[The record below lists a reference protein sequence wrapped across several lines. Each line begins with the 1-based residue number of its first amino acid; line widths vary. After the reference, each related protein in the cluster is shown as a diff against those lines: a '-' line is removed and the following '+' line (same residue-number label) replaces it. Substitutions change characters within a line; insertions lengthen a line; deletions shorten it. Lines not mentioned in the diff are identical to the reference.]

1 MNSELDKFISKN
13 REQFDEAEPS
23 AEIWNKI
30 EKNLPHKKTAKLFSL
45 KEMSKWVAAAAV
57 VCITLTSIYFL
68 YFRKDKVEIVKN
80 EKPADNNNSTSPAD
94 DLAGITPEYA
104 AQAQQVYQAIET
116 KQQELKAVT
125 ADQPALYHQFLG
137 DLRVLDS
144 SYRMLQIQAAQ
155 TPNRDVIVKA
165 MLQNLQLQMELLG
178 RQLMIMNEIKNKK
191 TQQNEK
197 TI

>member
-1 MNSELDKFISKN
+1 MNSELEKFVNKN
-13 REQFDEAEPS
+13 RGQFDTEEPAEAV
-23 AEIWNKI
+23 WKTI
-30 EKNLPHKKTAKLFSL
+30 ESKLPQAKNAKLFSL
-45 KEMSKWVAAAAV
+45 KQVYKWVAAAAV
-57 VCITLTSIYFL
+57 ICIALTSVYFIYIHKGKPDIS
-68 YFRKDKVEIVKN
+68 RG
-80 EKPADNNNSTSPAD
+80 EKPSTNSTEPAN
-94 DLAGITPEYA
+94 DLEGISPEYA
-104 AQAQQVYQAIET
+104 AEAKQVYKAIEV

-125 ADQPALYHQFLG
+125 ADQPALYQQFLG

-144 SYRMLQIQAAQ
+144 SYRMLQNQALQ
-155 TPNRDVIVKA
+155 TPNQDVIVKA

>member
-1 MNSELDKFISKN
+1 MNSELEKFINKN
-13 REQFDEAEPS
+13 REQFNDAEPP
-23 AEIWNKI
+23 AEIWNKV
-30 EKNLPHKKTAKLFSL
+30 KSNLPRKKTAKLFSL

-57 VCITLTSIYFL
+57 LCVTLTSIYFL
-68 YFRKDKVEIVKN
+68 YIRKDKVEIVKN
-80 EKPADNNNSTSPAD
+80 EKPSDNNNNISPAN
-94 DLAGITPEYA
+94 DLTGITPEYA
-104 AQAQQVYQAIET
+104 DQAKQVYQAIET

-137 DLRVLDS
+137 DLKVLDS
-144 SYRMLQIQAAQ
+144 SYRMLQTQAQQ

-165 MLQNLQLQMELLG
+165 MLQNLQLQMELLA
-178 RQLMIMNEIKNKK
+178 RQLTIMNEIKNKK

>member
-1 MNSELDKFISKN
+1 MNSELEKFINKN
-13 REQFDEAEPS
+13 RAQFDDADPS
-23 AEIWNKI
+23 ADLWNKV
-30 EKNLPHKKTAKLFSL
+30 EKKLPRKKTAKLFSI
-45 KEMSKWVAAAAV
+45 KEMYKWVAAAAV

-68 YFRKDKVEIVKN
+68 YIRKDKVEIVKN
-80 EKPADNNNSTSPAD
+80 EKPINNNKAVTPAD

-104 AQAQQVYQAIET
+104 DQAKQVYQAIET

-144 SYRMLQIQAAQ
+144 SYRMLQTQATQ

-178 RQLMIMNEIKNKK
+178 RQLMIMNEIKNNKNQK
-191 TQQNEK
+191 NEK